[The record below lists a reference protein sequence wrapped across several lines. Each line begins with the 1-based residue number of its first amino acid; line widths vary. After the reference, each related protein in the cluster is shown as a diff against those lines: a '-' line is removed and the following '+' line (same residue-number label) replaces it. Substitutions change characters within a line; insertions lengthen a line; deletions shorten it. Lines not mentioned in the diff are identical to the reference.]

1 MRISALVLALW
12 AAVLAPGPHIEIRD
26 LPSRKF
32 VDAFKLDDNVFRQID
47 RYPRRRQRE
56 RHFHRLTPL
65 YRAAML

>member
-47 RYPRRRQRE
+47 IDP
-56 RHFHRLTPL
+56 
-65 YRAAML
+65 RAAVKESAMSIV

>member
-26 LPSRKF
+26 LRSRKF

-47 RYPRRRQRE
+47 ID
-56 RHFHRLTPL
+56 T
-65 YRAAML
+65 RAAVKESAISIV